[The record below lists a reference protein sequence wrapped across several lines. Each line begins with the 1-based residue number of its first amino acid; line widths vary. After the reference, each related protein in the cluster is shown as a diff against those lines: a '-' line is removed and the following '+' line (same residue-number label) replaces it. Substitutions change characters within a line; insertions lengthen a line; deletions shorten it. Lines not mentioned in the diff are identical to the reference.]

1 MTKIAGT
8 GFGSDPNV
16 RGTDL
21 RIRIHIKMSCIRNTV
36 FLILLDV
43 QLLEPPP
50 PPTFILDPDSE
61 EINSH
66 LTSSG

>member
-21 RIRIHIKMSCIRNTV
+21 RIRIHIKMSCIRNTG

-50 PPTFILDPDSE
+50 PPFILDPVSE
-61 EINSH
+61 KKNSP
-66 LTSSG
+66 LPFSG